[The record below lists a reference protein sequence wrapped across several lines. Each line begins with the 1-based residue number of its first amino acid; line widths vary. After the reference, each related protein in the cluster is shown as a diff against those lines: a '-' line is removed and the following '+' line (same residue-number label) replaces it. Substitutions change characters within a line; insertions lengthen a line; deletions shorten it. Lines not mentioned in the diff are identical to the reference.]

1 MPKWSEYKQIA
12 QERGSL
18 ALELYMVHSTPAA
31 APPEMQKLLPDH
43 LAYQGEM
50 EAQGSLVMAG
60 PLSDETGEEMQG
72 SGLIIYR
79 ADSLETARKIA
90 EQDPMHAK
98 GGRTFTIRR
107 WLVNEGS
114 LTISVQLSHQKVS
127 IG

>member
-1 MPKWSEYKQIA
+1 MPKWTEYKQTA
-12 QERGSL
+12 KDRGSL
-18 ALELYMVHSTPAA
+18 ALELYIVQSTPAI
-31 APPEMQKLLPDH
+31 APPEMLKLLPEH

-60 PLSDETGEEMQG
+60 PVSDETGEEMQG

-79 ADSLETARKIA
+79 ADSLKNARKIA
-90 EQDPMHAK
+90 ELDPMHAK
-98 GGRTFTIRR
+98 GGRTFTVRR

-127 IG
+127 VG

>member
-1 MPKWSEYKQIA
+1 MPKWSEYKQSA
-12 QERGSL
+12 KERGSL
-18 ALELYMVHSTPAA
+18 ALELYMVQSTPAI
-31 APPEMQKLLPDH
+31 APPEMLKFLPEH

-79 ADSLETARKIA
+79 AASLEDARALA
-90 EQDPMHAK
+90 ENDPMHAK
-98 GGRTFTIRR
+98 GGRSFTIRR

-114 LTISVQLSHQKVS
+114 LTVSVQLSHQKVS
-127 IG
+127 L